1 MERIIFW
8 LESKD
13 SPYMEGLDL
22 YESLPNHN
30 KNLARNLRRNE
41 TALNRQKLRYELK
54 KYIDVQPKQSTTVFK
69 PVPAQ
74 IAPVQPSSPVI
85 ESVKKEE
92 SKTAPLFHQLPTQ
105 LRPTLLEAN
114 NLFKENCLL
123 KAELNDLPF
132 EAEEQALLIMRK
144 IDQNVKANELAWSK
158 IDYWLEHKQLPKDNT
173 VVVAKLTMD
182 QLINQRNLLESSISR
197 LKKRLT
203 ANKTKIAQADIQEQ
217 NKLSIKI
224 SKQEKLL
231 LEKEELLF
239 QLKAEIDERK

>member
-30 KNLARNLRRNE
+30 KNLTRNLRRNE

-54 KYIDVQPKQSTTVFK
+54 KYIDVQPKSSTTVSIS
-69 PVPAQ
+69 VPAP
-74 IAPVQPSSPVI
+74 IAPVQPSSPVV

-105 LRPTLLEAN
+105 LRPVLLEAN

-132 EAEEQALLIMRK
+132 EAEEQAILIMRK

>member
-30 KNLARNLRRNE
+30 KSLVRNLRRTENP
-41 TALNRQKLRYELK
+41 LNRQKLIYELK
-54 KYIDVQPKQSTTVFK
+54 KFVQMRPKTIAVVSVPVLTPIVPMQS
-69 PVPAQ
+69 
-74 IAPVQPSSPVI
+74 SSPVV
-85 ESVKKEE
+85 ESIKKEE
-92 SKTAPLFHQLPTQ
+92 SKTTPLFHQLPSP
-105 LRPTLLEAN
+105 LRPVLLEAN
-114 NLFKENCLL
+114 SLFKENCLL
-123 KAELNDLPF
+123 KAELNDLPY

-158 IDYWLEHKQLPKDNT
+158 IDYWLEHKQLPQDNT

-197 LKKRLT
+197 LKKRLN
-203 ANKTKIAQADIQEQ
+203 ANKTKIAQSDIQDQ

-224 SKQEKLL
+224 AKQEKSILQ
-231 LEKEELLF
+231 KEELLF